1 MKHVFVDTGAWY
13 ALVDRQDP
21 DHVAV
26 YACLQRYQG
35 RLLTS
40 NFVFDETITL
50 LGYRLGWPLAH
61 TVGEQLRSGNTAQIV
76 RITPTDEDTAWHI
89 FTRYQDESF
98 SFTDCSSFALMERL
112 KLHIA
117 VAIDSDFKR
126 YGFQCLP

>member
-1 MKHVFVDTGAWY
+1 MKHIFVDTGAWY

-40 NFVFDETITL
+40 NFVLDETITL
-50 LGYRLGWPLAH
+50 LRYRLGWPIAH

-89 FTRYQDESF
+89 FTRYKDESF

-112 KLHIA
+112 KLHAA
-117 VAIDSDFKR
+117 VAIDSDFKK